1 MPCIPLSLLFHAQVD
16 VQDLDADW
24 IAASSH
30 KMCGPTGAGFL
41 YGKHDVLQS
50 MPPWHGGGEMIDEV
64 FFEYS
69 TYAPPPARFEA
80 GESALKSQPT
90 HRARKT
96 HNINRQ

>member
-1 MPCIPLSLLFHAQVD
+1 MVAERPPNTSALNFNPIASPPITSCVPQVD

-41 YGKHDVLQS
+41 YGKSDVLRS

-80 GESALKSQPT
+80 GE
-90 HRARKT
+90 
-96 HNINRQ
+96 